1 MIVETMNNNGCTC
14 HISDDAYRDKTPEE
28 VNRIVRSFSDF
39 IVGRLKD
46 LKEKHSC
53 YHWSRK
59 GNVNNRIEGDL

>member
-39 IVGRLKD
+39 IVGILKD
-46 LKEKHSC
+46 LKEKTA
-53 YHWSRK
+53 
-59 GNVNNRIEGDL
+59 

>member
-46 LKEKHSC
+46 LKEKTAQAVTSKT
-53 YHWSRK
+53 SFK
-59 GNVNNRIEGDL
+59 QG